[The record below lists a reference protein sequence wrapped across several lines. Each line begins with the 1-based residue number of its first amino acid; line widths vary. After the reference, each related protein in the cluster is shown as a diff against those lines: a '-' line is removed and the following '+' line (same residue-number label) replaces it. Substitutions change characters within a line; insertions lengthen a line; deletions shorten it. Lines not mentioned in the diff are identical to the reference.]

1 MCACA
6 SSCNL
11 IHLCLVKYIYK
22 KQLTFLS
29 FLSKAMASRHFINSG
44 MWYIT
49 TLPTVRLHYPSL
61 ISPLIPLCCHFSL
74 SFLCSTTLRSFS
86 CFSPFLLHNNLFI
99 YIFTPPSYLMA
110 STTVITLKGT
120 ARKEIMGR
128 ETLRDRGRRSQ
139 HKPLFKERQKETEKR
154 HS

>member
-1 MCACA
+1 
-6 SSCNL
+6 
-11 IHLCLVKYIYK
+11 
-22 KQLTFLS
+22 
-29 FLSKAMASRHFINSG
+29 
-44 MWYIT
+44 
-49 TLPTVRLHYPSL
+49 
-61 ISPLIPLCCHFSL
+61 
-74 SFLCSTTLRSFS
+74 
-86 CFSPFLLHNNLFI
+86 
-99 YIFTPPSYLMA
+99 MA